1 MKDMKDVKPEMYDW
15 RAMLPAKKSP
25 FWNKVIYSVLMKP
38 ALRGG
43 FHAVR
48 MRQAQPFPKD
58 MPVIVFGN
66 HSAWWDGHMP
76 MAANEAR
83 WHRDGYVM
91 VEDTQ
96 LARYGFFRYC
106 GAFSV
111 NRSDGRSAMQSVA
124 YAVERLTEA
133 PNRMLLIFPQ
143 GEILANDVRPLKF
156 FPGMGHIVKKAAQ
169 AGPVA
174 LIPFALR
181 YEFIGEQKP
190 EAFMSV
196 GAPAIAT
203 APVDAKAITAQ
214 MEAALTDELDS
225 LRSDVTAYR
234 LSSFETLVAG
244 AWGINRIWDAVRG
257 KNQIKEVGRDGMS
270 H

>member
-1 MKDMKDVKPEMYDW
+1 MMDV
-15 RAMLPAKKSP
+15 MLPAKKSP

-38 ALRGG
+38 ALRGS
-43 FHAVR
+43 FHATR
-48 MRQAQPFPKD
+48 YRQAQPLPPD
-58 MPVIVFGN
+58 LPVILFGN
-66 HSAWWDGHMP
+66 HSAWWDAHLP
-76 MAANEAR
+76 MAANEER

-96 LARYGFFRYC
+96 LARYGFFRYA

-111 NRSDGRSAMQSVA
+111 NRHDGRSAMQSVA
-124 YAVERLTEA
+124 YAVDRLTEA

-156 FPGMGHIVKKAAQ
+156 FPGISHIVKKAAQ

-174 LIPFALR
+174 LLPFALR

-190 EAFMSV
+190 DAFISV
-196 GAPAIAT
+196 GEPLIAI
-203 APVDAKAITAQ
+203 APVDAKAITTQ
-214 MEAALTDELDS
+214 MEAALTHELDC
-225 LRSDVTAYR
+225 LREDITAYR
-234 LSSFETLVAG
+234 FGGFETLVAG

-257 KNQIKEVGRDGMS
+257 KGQIKEVGCANPPRDGV
-270 H
+270 

>member
-1 MKDMKDVKPEMYDW
+1 
-15 RAMLPAKKSP
+15 MLPAKKNP

-38 ALRGG
+38 ALRGS
-43 FHAVR
+43 FHATR
-48 MRQAQPFPKD
+48 IRQAQPFPAG

-66 HSAWWDGHMP
+66 HSAWWDAHVP
-76 MAANEAR
+76 MAANEQR

-96 LARYGFFRYC
+96 LSRYGFFRYA

-111 NRSDGRSAMQSVA
+111 NRHDGRSAMHSVA
-124 YAVERLTEA
+124 YAVQKLTEA

-156 FPGMGHIVKKAAQ
+156 FAGMGHIVKKVAQ

-181 YEFIGEQKP
+181 YEFVGEQKP
-190 EAFMSV
+190 DAFISV
-196 GAPAIAT
+196 GAPAVAA

-214 MEAALTDELDS
+214 MEAALTQELDS
-225 LRSDVTAYR
+225 LREDVTAYR
-234 LSSFETLVAG
+234 FNGFDTLVAG

-257 KNQIKEVGRDGMS
+257 KKQIKEVGQGESRL
-270 H
+270 

>member
-1 MKDMKDVKPEMYDW
+1 MMDV
-15 RAMLPAKKSP
+15 MLPAKKSP

-38 ALRGG
+38 ALRGS
-43 FHAVR
+43 FHAVHY
-48 MRQAQPFPKD
+48 RQAQPLPPD
-58 MPVIVFGN
+58 LPVILFGN
-66 HSAWWDGHMP
+66 HSAWWDGHLP
-76 MAANEAR
+76 LAANEER

-96 LARYGFFRYC
+96 LARYGFFRYA

-111 NRSDGRSAMQSVA
+111 NRHDGRSAMQSVA
-124 YAVERLTEA
+124 YAVDKLTEA

-156 FPGMGHIVKKAAQ
+156 FPGIGHIVKKAAQ

-174 LIPFALR
+174 LLPFALR

-190 EAFMSV
+190 DAFISV
-196 GAPAIAT
+196 GAPVIAI
-203 APVDAKAITAQ
+203 APVDAKVITAQ
-214 MEAALTDELDS
+214 MEAALTHELDC
-225 LRSDVTAYR
+225 LREDITAYR
-234 LSSFETLVAG
+234 FGSFETLVAG

-257 KNQIKEVGRDGMS
+257 KGQIKEVGRDTS
-270 H
+270 PRP